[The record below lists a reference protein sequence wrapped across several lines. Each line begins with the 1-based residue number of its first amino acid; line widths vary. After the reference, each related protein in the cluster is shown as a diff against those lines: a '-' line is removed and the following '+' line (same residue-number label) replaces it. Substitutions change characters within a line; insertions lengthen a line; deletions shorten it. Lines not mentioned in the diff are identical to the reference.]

1 MKAEILSIGTEILFG
16 QIVDTNSSWI
26 ASRLPALGIDLYYV
40 STVGDNKSRMVDT
53 FRRAWQRSDLII
65 TTGGLGPTE
74 DDLTRESI
82 SEMLQEPMRV
92 APELEEALRE
102 RFRRRGGNPMPERNM
117 KQATLLPS
125 ATAIPNPRGSAP
137 GWWVERDGRIMVS
150 MPGVQAEMYLM
161 WNEQVEPRLY
171 ERSDGTVILSRNI
184 KTNGLGEGLVD
195 EMLSPFL
202 SSTNPTIGVYAKRD
216 GVHLRLS
223 AKAARQEEAQHL
235 LAELEPKVWEVLGEA
250 IWGVDEETPA
260 QVAGALLKERGLTL
274 ATMESCTGGLLA
286 SSITDVPGS
295 STYFK
300 GGIVS
305 YTNAVKVSNGVDP
318 KIIEEHG
325 AVSPE
330 TAAAMAAAVRERLAA
345 SVGIGVTGV
354 AGPDPLEDKPP
365 GTVYVGLATAH
376 GQRATAAGIYL
387 QNRPDIKERASAS
400 ALLFLRRHL
409 LGLE

>member
-235 LAELEPKVWEVLGEA
+235 LAELEPKVREVLGEA